1 MSKLTLTKTRL
12 LEGVWQGVLTREGEG
27 NYQPDIQVTHLQDD
41 IPGVEVMEN
50 PDQGLW
56 TVRVPIPPETI
67 SDGVQT
73 FLIRDRKTGE
83 TLDSFALISG
93 DALSHDIRA
102 EVTLLREELD
112 MLKRAFRRHCLETM

>member
-27 NYQPDIQVTHLQDD
+27 NYQPDIQVTHLQED
-41 IPGVEVMEN
+41 IPGVEVVEN

-93 DALSHDIRA
+93 DALSYDIRA